1 MKRGY
6 LMLRHSRKNKG
17 GLSTLKRHRRV
28 GGFTLI
34 ELLVVIVILLLLM
47 ALLLPAIIRA
57 LCQARQGTGE
67 HLVDQMSQAAKA
79 YELDQNA
86 YPPGDGNGTAELAY
100 SLEQKGPKN
109 HAYFEFI
116 EGMRDGSGNVLNPV
130 FAGTGG
136 PESFFYYQNNAAGG
150 GGGGSGPTPRNL
162 SSFDIWGYGCLHKP
176 ASAGPTDA
184 WEINNWE

>member
-1 MKRGY
+1 MIRRINCNNGNK
-6 LMLRHSRKNKG
+6 KG
-17 GLSTLKRHRRV
+17 GLATPKRHRRA

-67 HLVDQMSQAAKA
+67 HLIDQLSQAAKA

-86 YPPGDGNGTAELAY
+86 YPPGDGNGTGELGY

-109 HAYFEFI
+109 YAYFEFI
-116 EGMRDGSGNVLNPV
+116 EGMRDGSGNILNPV

-136 PESFFYYQNNAAGG
+136 PESFFYYRNNAAGG
-150 GGGGSGPTPRNL
+150 GGGTGPSVRNT

-176 ASAGPTDA
+176 ATAGPTDA